1 MGLVRDLKNV
11 RHLLF
16 LAHYI
21 FSVNVALRSISIL
34 IADCHF
40 RQDRYSKYLMIFFI
54 TEIMCAILRTS
65 RTGEFI
71 ILSD

>member
-1 MGLVRDLKNV
+1 MGLVRDLENV

-21 FSVNVALRSISIL
+21 FSVNVVLRSISIL

-40 RQDRYSKYLMIFFI
+40 IISNFYIQKG
-54 TEIMCAILRTS
+54 ILKNH
-65 RTGEFI
+65 
-71 ILSD
+71 DV